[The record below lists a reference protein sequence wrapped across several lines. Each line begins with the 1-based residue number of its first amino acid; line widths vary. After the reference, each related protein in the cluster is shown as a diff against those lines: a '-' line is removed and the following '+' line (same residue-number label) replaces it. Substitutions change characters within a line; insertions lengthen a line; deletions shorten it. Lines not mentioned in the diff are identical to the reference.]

1 MKNKVVIAIAAII
14 ILAMAVSFKAP
25 LYAQEGAKDTTREI
39 TSGPKESPNEEP
51 KEGSQESKK
60 EGLKGQPHNFT
71 SEQLHEH
78 MSRALGLSEEQKT
91 QIKPFLEDRMTKT
104 KEVEN
109 DASLSPEQKKE
120 KAKEIREATDEKIK
134 LVLTDKQRE
143 RLEESKRIRQKMGI
157 QR

>member
-1 MKNKVVIAIAAII
+1 MKIKVVVAVAALI
-14 ILAMAVSFKAP
+14 ILALAVCLKAP
-25 LYAQEGAKDTTREI
+25 LYAQG
-39 TSGPKESPNEEP
+39 
-51 KEGSQESKK
+51 ESKQTDSK
-60 EGLKGQPHNFT
+60 QAEPNQGGPKGQPHNFS

-78 MSRALGLSEEQKT
+78 MTKALGLSEEQKS
-91 QIKPFLEDRMTKT
+91 QVKPLLEDRMAKT

-109 DASLSPEQKKE
+109 DASLSPEQKNE
-120 KAKEIREATDEKIK
+120 KIKEIREATDEKVK